1 MFSFSVYLEFILWIN
16 RHQYVFVLSFF
27 CCCFQV
33 IILILTLTNN
43 SFFVCSNNNSNSNK
57 QIKQLSKPQEDIKRG
72 CNTFPWWFFLLIYK
86 FKHTQYKYMFYFH
99 MDNQFKFLW
108 FFFSIL
114 ELLKH
119 TWVFESYLICFYI
132 NNFFFI
138 LIRI

>member
-1 MFSFSVYLEFILWIN
+1 MYLFY
-16 RHQYVFVLSFF
+16 HFY

-43 SFFVCSNNNSNSNK
+43 SFFVCSNNNNSNSNK

-132 NNFFFI
+132 NYFFFFHFNKNINI
-138 LIRI
+138 LLS